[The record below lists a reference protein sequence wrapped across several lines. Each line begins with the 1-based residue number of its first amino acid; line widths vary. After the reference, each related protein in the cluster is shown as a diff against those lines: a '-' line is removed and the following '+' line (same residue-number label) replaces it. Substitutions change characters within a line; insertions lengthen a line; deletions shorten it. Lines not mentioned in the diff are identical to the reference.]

1 MPTPTIIKAEEQFFN
16 VIYEGN
22 GGGQRVGNFVPF
34 TDNGT
39 IAKSCIFED
48 GDSAVLS
55 KTFSGDGNR
64 KKFTISVW
72 FKRGNL
78 GSAYFITSTGAN
90 SSNRLQISIESS
102 NKLNVEAK
110 TGGST
115 QLHLQTNRTFEDTSK
130 WYHVLLS
137 VDTDNISSS
146 ERGKLYIDGNRVTS
160 FANETYPS
168 QGADLQWNAGQE
180 HLIGKRT
187 YASTYYDG
195 YLAEFN
201 NVDGTAYEPSTFG
214 LTDTSTGRWIPKT
227 LSGITYGTNGFRLEF
242 ANSAGQTIGDDTS
255 GNTNDFSV
263 TNLVAGD
270 ITTDSP
276 TQNHA
281 TCAVNGPNLAS
292 AFSEGNLKVTFATS
306 SSMTG
311 GLSTLRMVS
320 GKYYME
326 VTVDSISSAGL
337 VLGIMGSDR
346 FTATNE
352 FTGRR
357 FDAYGYYSLDG
368 KLFNNY
374 DGNSTS
380 FNFGNS
386 YTTNDVIG
394 IAVDLDNDKLYFS
407 KNGTFQNSA
416 NPSAGTGGQSIISAK
431 STTAGFYRFCLT
443 DGGTGS
449 TDIVTANFGQKSF
462 IHTPPTG
469 FSALQQDNLPE
480 TGKGVPDFI
489 WIKNRDATDSYQ
501 LYNSSVGPQRS
512 LTSDDDAA
520 ETLVTDGLQKFL
532 KGGMSIEDDDKIN
545 TSGES
550 YVSWNWVCNGGT
562 TTANTSATPT
572 IASTIQANPTAGFS
586 IVEYT
591 GTGSAGTVEHGLSQA
606 PEWVM
611 VKSRSN
617 DTGDGFTTYHVG
629 MTSAAYYLRLH
640 NTSTEASASTVWNS
654 TAPTSSVVSI
664 GTSTGVNTNT
674 YTYLM
679 YCWHSVSGYSKFGKY
694 SGNGNANGPFIF
706 LGFKPAWLLIK
717 RLNGGNS
724 WVLLDNTRSPFNPVN
739 DILFPDTTGAEFDA
753 DRVDFYSNGFK
764 LLNSG
769 SGVNNSGGS
778 FVYMAFAQHPFVG
791 NGTSPTTAQ

>member
-368 KLFNNY
+368 KLFNDY

-739 DILFPDTTGAEFDA
+739 DILFPDVTDAEFDS

>member
-368 KLFNNY
+368 KLFNDY

-462 IHTPPTG
+462 THTPPTG

-717 RLNGGNS
+717 RLNGSNS

>member
-357 FDAYGYYSLDG
+357 FDAYGYYSVDG
-368 KLFNNY
+368 KLFNDY

-380 FNFGNS
+380 FTFGNS

-739 DILFPDTTGAEFDA
+739 DILFPDVTDAEFDS

>member
-368 KLFNNY
+368 KLFNDY

-462 IHTPPTG
+462 THTPPTG

-739 DILFPDTTGAEFDA
+739 DILFPDVTDAEFDS

-778 FVYMAFAQHPFVG
+778 FVYMAFAEHPFVG